1 MSDKKIVQLA
11 KPSPNNDEVI
21 ETIKAFQQIAQ
32 DISLT
37 SVMLVGLGPGQTFAT
52 QAHIVGGDRLK
63 MIAMMDITKL
73 EMIHEVL
80 DDID

>member
-37 SVMLVGLGPGQTFAT
+37 SVMLVGLGPGR
-52 QAHIVGGDRLK
+52 RLPPRRTSL
-63 MIAMMDITKL
+63 AA
-73 EMIHEVL
+73 
-80 DDID
+80 ID